1 MELPA
6 TLLGWINLLAYLW
19 AFTAY
24 AVAAIAGAR
33 ALHRAYD
40 GPPPAPFCLVVD
52 ATRWVFGRPMSPRQW
67 RGRDFVALGVFGT
80 VCGSLIGA
88 LRMAEFFI
96 ELSWR
101 KLGYMTSLEQAMP
114 DILLGSALIV
124 LHCGTAIRFKKEK
137 V

>member
-19 AFTAY
+19 AFAAY
-24 AVAAIAGAR
+24 AVAAVAGAR

-40 GPPPAPFCLVVD
+40 GPPAAPMCLIVD
-52 ATRWVFGRPMSPRQW
+52 ATRWVFGRPMSDRAW
-67 RGRDFVALGVFGT
+67 RARDFVALGVLGT
-80 VCGSLIGA
+80 VCGSTVGA
-88 LRMAEFFI
+88 LRTAEFLI

-101 KLGYMTSLEQAMP
+101 KLGYGTSLEQAMP

-124 LHCGTAIRFKKEK
+124 LHCGTALRFKTEK